1 MTAPAQNGLENRNM
15 SNRNFMLAIGLVA
28 IATGIALLVAGWLI
42 SSRTL
47 LYGGAVCGGTGAIW
61 LVCSRWTSTD
71 RMRTVDRRYARE
83 FALAMVA
90 YVGIMALAWPMLE
103 HVRDTLPRALL
114 ALSPVLPVL
123 LVARSV
129 MRRVRDGDELEQ
141 RMFLEAAALAG
152 LTVGVLSMAAAFLQ
166 VAGLVQLRAGLL
178 WVFPGLFAVFGIA
191 LWWVKQRYR
200 DA

>member
-1 MTAPAQNGLENRNM
+1 MTAPARKGLENPIM

-28 IATGIALLVAGWLI
+28 VATGIALLVAGWLI
-42 SSRTL
+42 DHRTL

-61 LVCSRWTSTD
+61 LVCARWTNTD

-83 FALAMVA
+83 FVLAMVA
-90 YVGIMALAWPMLE
+90 YVGIMALAWTMLD
-103 HVRDTLPRALL
+103 HVHDAIPRALL
-114 ALSPVLPVL
+114 ALSPVLPAL

-141 RMFLEAAALAG
+141 RMFLEAAAISGLA
-152 LTVGVLSMAAAFLQ
+152 VGVLSMAAAFLQ
-166 VAGLVQLRAGLL
+166 IAGLVQLRAGLL